1 MRHQTLRDAG
11 PLSISRR
18 SVLASAA
25 AAGLSPAVG
34 RATTAQPKG
43 YNFVFVHPHGGW
55 DTSYALDPKPGSAL
69 VDSPAGRVRDFG
81 EIPILVHDSRPSV
94 EAFFDAWSELSLVVH
109 GIAIRSI
116 AHLECT
122 KRLMTGGTDEN
133 APDIAAIAAHA
144 LGRDRP
150 LPYLMLGDRTMVGP
164 LAAIAGRVGPTSQI
178 KALLDHADSLP
189 PPPGVLHTPFVGD
202 PQDLDAIAAF
212 VEGNAQRALE
222 GRARYGYNAD
232 RIADFLEGYSRGRQ
246 LEGFAPWFTE
256 AGSQIQFSSQV
267 ALGLDALE
275 SGMSKSVMI
284 DPLLD
289 FDTHSTN
296 FEQTELHEELFA
308 GLNTLLQGL
317 ADRPGEAAGSS
328 LLDETVVLVASE
340 LSRTPK
346 LNGAG
351 GKDHWPYVT
360 TFAVG
365 GPLAGG
371 RVLGGTD
378 DGMVGSYVDFATG
391 AADAGGEQLRAENF
405 LAGLMTT
412 LGIDPA
418 AWLPGITPLELAG

>member
-1 MRHQTLRDAG
+1 MKLPTLRDASA
-11 PLSISRR
+11 LSRR
-18 SVLASAA
+18 SLLASAA
-25 AAGLSPAVG
+25 AVGLSPAVG
-34 RATTAQPKG
+34 RATTAAG
-43 YNFVFVHPHGGW
+43 RGHNLVFVHPHGGW
-55 DTSYALDPKPGSAL
+55 DTSYALDPKPGSDL
-69 VDSPAGRVRDFG
+69 VDSPAGDVRVFG
-81 EIPILVHDSRPSV
+81 DIPILVHDSRPSV
-94 EAFFDAWSELSLVVH
+94 EAFFESWGDLALVVH

-178 KALLDHADSLP
+178 KALLDPEYSLP
-189 PPPGVLHTPFVGD
+189 PVPGVAHAPFVGD
-202 PQDLDAIAAF
+202 PDDLDAIAAF
-212 VEGNAQRALE
+212 VEGNARRALE
-222 GRARYGYNAD
+222 GRAKYGYNAD
-232 RIADFLEGYSRGRQ
+232 RIADYLEGYSRGRQ
-246 LEGFAPWFTE
+246 LEPFATWFTD

-275 SGMSKSVMI
+275 SGMSKTVMI

-296 FEQTELHEELFA
+296 FEQAELHETLFA
-308 GLNTLLQGL
+308 GLQTLLQGL
-317 ADRPGEAAGSS
+317 ADRPGEHAGNT

-346 LNGAG
+346 SNGHG

-360 TFAVG
+360 AFAVG

-371 RVLGGTD
+371 RVLGSTD
-378 DGMVGSYVDFATG
+378 EGMVGSYVDLATG
-391 AADAGGEQLRAENF
+391 AADANGEQLRAENL
-405 LAGLMTT
+405 LAGLLTT
-412 LGIDPA
+412 LGVDPTE
-418 AWLPGITPLELAG
+418 WLPGITPLELAG